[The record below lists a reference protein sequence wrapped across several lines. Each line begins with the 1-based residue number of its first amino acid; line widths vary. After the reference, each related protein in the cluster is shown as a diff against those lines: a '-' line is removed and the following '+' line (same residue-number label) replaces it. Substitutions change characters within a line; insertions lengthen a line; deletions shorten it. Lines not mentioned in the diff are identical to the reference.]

1 LKISTS
7 KTSFA
12 PTSDSFLSNRNYHL
26 ILMKQQ
32 SYIALASWIFCSFA
46 LQAQDSPYTVV
57 VGSQTYAPLEEYSVL
72 PLGLGWDDPVVELP
86 MPFDMLVWNDTCT
99 GIFTEGVGEVLYCEP
114 STGNPH
120 YLAPMFGMDIC
131 DVSPADS
138 TGQDVS
144 EIRHTMEGVSPNRI
158 FKLEYHNVG
167 FWEDVYEDSVDLDLL
182 QKINVQ
188 VWLHEWGKITYHY
201 GPNSITD
208 LDALT
213 AEGIATAGIFGNF
226 DENTYDANIL
236 TATGSPDDPTFEMFT
251 DLYAFFYGAGQ
262 GWVGGWPSAGVYY
275 EFNHALP
282 LNVLEAEAQ
291 EIQAF
296 PNPAH
301 HAVQLTN
308 PLSHAVQMTWLDVSG
323 RSLKEHSLAPGT
335 HSVSVSDLPAGVY
348 LLRANG
354 LAMGRV
360 QIQR

>member
-1 LKISTS
+1 MKISTFR
-7 KTSFA
+7 TSFA
-12 PTSDSFLSNRNYHL
+12 PTSDSFLSNRSCHL
-26 ILMKQQ
+26 ILMKQH

-57 VGSQTYAPLEEYSVL
+57 VGSQAYEPLEEYSIL
-72 PLGLGWDDPVVELP
+72 PVGLGWDDPIVALP

-114 STGNPH
+114 SSGNPH

-144 EIRHTMEGVSPNRI
+144 EIRHTTEGVSPNRI

-167 FWEDVYEDSVDLDLL
+167 FWEDVYEDSVELDLL

-188 VWLHEWGKITYHY
+188 VWLHEWGTITYHY

-226 DENTYDANIL
+226 DENTYDATIL

-251 DLYAFFYGAGQ
+251 DLYAFFYGAEQ
-262 GWVGGWPSAGVYY
+262 GWVGGWPSAGVFY

-282 LNVLEAEAQ
+282 LNVLEAEVQ

-308 PLSHAVQMTWLDVSG
+308 PLSHAVQMTWLDASG
-323 RSLKEHSLAPGT
+323 RSIKEHSLAPGT

-354 LAMGRV
+354 FAMGRV

>member
-1 LKISTS
+1 MTLFSINTF
-7 KTSFA
+7 T
-12 PTSDSFLSNRNYHL
+12 L
-26 ILMKQQ
+26 ILMKQH
-32 SYIALASWIFCSFA
+32 SCIALASLAFCSFA

-57 VGSQTYAPLEEYSVL
+57 VGSQAYAPLEEYSVL
-72 PLGLGWDDPVVELP
+72 PLGLGWDDPVVALP

-114 STGNPH
+114 SSGNPH

-138 TGQDVS
+138 TGEDVS
-144 EIRHTMEGVSPNRI
+144 EIRHALEGVAPNRI

-167 FWEDVYEDSVDLDLL
+167 FYEEVYEDSVDLDLL
-182 QKINVQ
+182 QKVNVQ
-188 VWLHEWGKITYHY
+188 VWLHEWGTITYHY

-226 DENTYDANIL
+226 DENTYDATIL

-251 DLYAFFYGAGQ
+251 DLYAFFYGAEQ
-262 GWVGGWPSAGVYY
+262 GWVGGWPSEGVFY

-282 LNVLEAEAQ
+282 LNVLEAEVQ

-308 PLSHAVQMTWLDVSG
+308 PLSHAVQMTWLDASG
-323 RSLKEHSLAPGT
+323 RSIKEHSLAPGT